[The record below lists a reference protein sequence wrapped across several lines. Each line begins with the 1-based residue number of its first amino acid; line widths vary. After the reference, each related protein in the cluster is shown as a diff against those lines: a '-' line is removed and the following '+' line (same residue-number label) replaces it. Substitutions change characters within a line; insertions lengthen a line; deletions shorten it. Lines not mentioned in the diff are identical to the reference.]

1 MKVRS
6 RITLGAAA
14 VLTIAALAI
23 AVLAGVFL
31 LYSRPDFLMQMANQI
46 WACF

>member
-14 VLTIAALAI
+14 VLAIAALAI